1 MKQSYEK
8 STYWGIQINHFVGR
22 ILCCWPHPGEL
33 YGYCW
38 RPWLFKLMP
47 LIYTVIL
54 IKLLPWYFLRR
65 IVDWS
70 LAMISLCLD

>member
-1 MKQSYEK
+1 MNVGC
-8 STYWGIQINHFVGR
+8 GIREQYIV
-22 ILCCWPHPGEL
+22 LLAPS
-33 YGYCW
+33 W
-38 RPWLFKLMP
+38 RALQLLLTTLQWLLKLMP